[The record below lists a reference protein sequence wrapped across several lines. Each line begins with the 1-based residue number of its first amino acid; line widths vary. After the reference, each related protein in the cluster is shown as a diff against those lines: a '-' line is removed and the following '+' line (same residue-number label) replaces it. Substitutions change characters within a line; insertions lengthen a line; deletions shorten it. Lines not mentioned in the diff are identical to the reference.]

1 MEDII
6 RNAIKENQLLSQD
19 LLENHLDKII
29 SFSKIIS
36 NSIKKGGTVFWCG
49 NGGSSSDSQHLAAE
63 LIGRFKKT
71 RKPLKSLSLNA
82 DTAVI
87 TCISNDFGYDQVFAR
102 QIEALGSHND
112 VIIGISTSGESLNV
126 IEAIKTSNELG
137 LTTIGLLGKSGGYLK
152 EIVNFSLII
161 DSHNT
166 ARVQESHILIGHLL
180 CELIEKE
187 LKLD

>member
-6 RNAIKENQLLSQD
+6 RNAIKENQLISQD

-82 DTAVI
+82 DGTILA
-87 TCISNDFGYDQVFAR
+87 
-102 QIEALGSHND
+102 
-112 VIIGISTSGESLNV
+112 IGD
-126 IEAIKTSNELG
+126 
-137 LTTIGLLGKSGGYLK
+137 SGG
-152 EIVNFSLII
+152 EMNNI
-161 DSHNT
+161 DNNGSNT
-166 ARVQESHILIGHLL
+166 NSNSETTTRILY
-180 CELIEKE
+180 
-187 LKLD
+187 